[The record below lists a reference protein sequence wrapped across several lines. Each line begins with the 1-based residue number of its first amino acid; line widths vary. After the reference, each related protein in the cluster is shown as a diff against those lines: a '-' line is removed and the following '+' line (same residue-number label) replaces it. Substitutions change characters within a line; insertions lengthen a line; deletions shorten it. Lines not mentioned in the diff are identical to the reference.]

1 MQVERLT
8 DNIYFTSYGNTKG
21 KVIALEDVSES
32 EKEILK
38 VLESFNIWEI
48 IKEKKEVMCD

>member
-38 VLESFNIWEI
+38 VLKVLIFG
-48 IKEKKEVMCD
+48 K

>member
-1 MQVERLT
+1 MER
-8 DNIYFTSYGNTKG
+8 KG
-21 KVIALEDVSES
+21 KALEDVNES

-48 IKEKKEVMCD
+48 IKEKEVR